1 MTDFLDGYPL
11 DWTDPRLRELRGVLG
26 SAFYRP
32 EEIEPLA
39 VESGVPPTAVAWG
52 QPAHRMWFDVL
63 NEAAAQLVIRQLIS
77 LAVERRA
84 ALGRRIGELL
94 GDAPVLGADLPADRP
109 STLAATD
116 TRWRNFTGDNTER
129 QIFADEET
137 LLDISFLERGLR
149 CSQAVCRLTVAHG
162 SRLFHGTGF
171 RIGVSTI
178 LTNHHVL
185 FDADK
190 ESPATRVL
198 AEFRYELGTDGT
210 LLEPLAVE
218 CTPTSIKGESA
229 HDFAVVSVSAPLPD
243 DVPILSLTAIP
254 PVTVGDR
261 VSIVQHPH
269 GLPKKLAL
277 HHNLVRHVDDD
288 VIQYWTD
295 TEAGSSGS
303 PVFDRDWRV
312 IALHHQWVRT
322 NGEDGVAFRNQGRR
336 ASRVTERLVELGVDL
351 AQA

>member
-1 MTDFLDGYPL
+1 MTDFLDSYPL
-11 DWTDPRLRELRGVLG
+11 DWTDPRLRELREVLS

-32 EEIEPLA
+32 EEIEPLV
-39 VESGVPPTAVAWG
+39 VEAGVPATAIAWG
-52 QPAHRMWFDVL
+52 QPARRMWFDIL
-63 NEAAAQLVIRQLIS
+63 NEAGAQLVLRQLIS

-94 GDAPVLGADLPADRP
+94 RDAPVLSAELPADRP
-109 STLAATD
+109 STLAASD

-137 LLDISFLERGLR
+137 LLDISFLERGLH
-149 CSQAVCRLTVAHG
+149 CSQAVCRLTVTHG
-162 SRLFHGTGF
+162 SRCFHGTGF
-171 RIGVSTI
+171 RIGVSTL

-185 FDADK
+185 FDKDK
-190 ESPATRVL
+190 EARANRVL

-210 LLEPLAVE
+210 LIEPLAVV
-218 CTPTSIKGESA
+218 CDPASIEGESA
-229 HDFAVVSVSAPLPD
+229 HDFAIVSVSTPLPD
-243 DVPILSLTAIP
+243 DVPILPMAAIP
-254 PVTVGDR
+254 PVVVGDR
-261 VSIVQHPH
+261 VSIVQHPR

-322 NGEDGVAFRNQGRR
+322 DGEDGVAFRNQGRR
-336 ASRVTERLVELGVDL
+336 ASRVAERLSELGVNL